1 MFKTVVMLI
10 FMWVP
15 NGGVEM
21 KKLSYSDLT
30 TCKVDAL
37 YINNKVHVNNDKS
50 IKIKAIC
57 LKR

>member
-1 MFKTVVMLI
+1 MIKTVVMLV

-21 KKLSYSDLT
+21 KKLSYDDLT

-37 YINNKVHVNNDKS
+37 YINNKVHIDKS